1 MSSREYKMRRVAIK
15 VIRLYQ
21 IALSPL
27 FGSNCRFYPS
37 CSHYAEEA
45 FSQFGLIKGFY
56 LTVRRLCKCHPL
68 HAGGY
73 DPVMP
78 GDDSCETSHYANKNK
93 EL

>member
-1 MSSREYKMRRVAIK
+1 MRRVAIK
-15 VIRLYQ
+15 VIEFYQ

-27 FGSNCRFYPS
+27 FGSNCRFYPT
-37 CSHYAEEA
+37 CSHYAKEA
-45 FSQFGLIKGFY
+45 FSQFGFIKGFY
-56 LTVRRLCKCHPL
+56 LTVKRLCKCHPL

-78 GDDSCETSHYANKNK
+78 DDDSCETSHYANKHK

>member
-1 MSSREYKMRRVAIK
+1 MRRAAIK
-15 VIRLYQ
+15 VIQLYQ

-27 FGSNCRFYPS
+27 IGSNCRFYPT

-45 FSQFGLIKGFY
+45 FSRFGFIKGFY

-73 DPVMP
+73 DPVMS
-78 GDDSCETSHYANKNK
+78 GDDSSETLHNSTKNK

>member
-1 MSSREYKMRRVAIK
+1 MHRVAIK
-15 VIRLYQ
+15 VIQLYQ
-21 IALSPL
+21 LAISPL
-27 FGSNCRFYPS
+27 FGSNCRFYPT

-45 FSQFGLIKGFY
+45 FRQFGFIKGFY

-73 DPVMP
+73 DPVMSI
-78 GDDSCETSHYANKNK
+78 DDNCDTSHYSNKNK